1 MDHIKYNVHIRSVS
15 FRRGRY
21 LLVCQD
27 QLLIVKLIL
36 GCICYIIFPI
46 FLQLHSINDA
56 CIFGCCDEKKKLIVS
71 WKSRWS
77 KEKHCSFLEIE
88 MKLRISYLF
97 FNVIWDWFYQL
108 EYKIWFFFICLV
120 CILFNDTLNI
130 RFFENLQESLYL
142 KLLSGGSG
150 SPGK

>member
-1 MDHIKYNVHIRSVS
+1 MDHIKYNVHIKSVS

-56 CIFGCCDEKKKLIVS
+56 CIFGCCDKKK
-71 WKSRWS
+71 KT
-77 KEKHCSFLEIE
+77 CCFLEIE
-88 MKLRISYLF
+88 MIKRKTLF
-97 FNVIWDWFYQL
+97 FPGNRDEVTYIV
-108 EYKIWFFFICLV
+108 FILQRNLGLV
-120 CILFNDTLNI
+120 
-130 RFFENLQESLYL
+130 
-142 KLLSGGSG
+142 LSTGI
-150 SPGK
+150 